1 VRHDGR
7 REDRFE
13 IAAEICG
20 RLSPLLRRSRCRLL
34 LESERR
40 WLEAIEGMGSM
51 TCSRRHRARGAEQ
64 RQDESEPMAEADY
77 FSS

>member
-13 IAAEICG
+13 IAPELCG
-20 RLSPLLRRSRCRLL
+20 RLAALFGRSRRLL
-34 LESERR
+34 GSDRR
-40 WLEAIEGMGSM
+40 WLEAVQGVESM
-51 TCSRRHRARGAEQ
+51 TCFRRHRARGGEQ
-64 RQDESEPMAEADY
+64 RQDDCEPMAEADY